1 MPKIQN
7 IQADQSISNN
17 DKLLGS
23 DSGGG
28 TRNYVI
34 GDVTK
39 FLKNT
44 NAAGIAGQ
52 FTYQYKS
59 TAPFS
64 VGSMRVT
71 FSSGLTF
78 QNATSIK
85 ISKFIH
91 NSTQS
96 YENILTILTGKQLLI
111 VDLED
116 QDNYGIYD
124 AGTLTQDTSET
135 DFFNLDLA
143 TPTKFN
149 GSFINER
156 FYAIISIGDGTAGAD
171 KHTALTFTSSSF
183 ASTTDSEGNVTHLT
197 ENINGST
204 MKYVDFQHDLSKR
217 PSITVAESG
226 SPEQVAHVPV
236 KYINDNKVRVYFTG
250 TTSGKIYAN

>member
-7 IQADQSISNN
+7 IQADQSISGN

-39 FLKNT
+39 FFKNT

-59 TAPFS
+59 VAPFNA
-64 VGSMRVT
+64 GSMRVT

-91 NSTQS
+91 NSTES
-96 YENILTILTGKQLLI
+96 YQNILNILTGQQLLI

-116 QDNYGIYD
+116 
-124 AGTLTQDTSET
+124 
-135 DFFNLDLA
+135 
-143 TPTKFN
+143 
-149 GSFINER
+149 
-156 FYAIISIGDGTAGAD
+156 
-171 KHTALTFTSSSF
+171 
-183 ASTTDSEGNVTHLT
+183 
-197 ENINGST
+197 
-204 MKYVDFQHDLSKR
+204 
-217 PSITVAESG
+217 
-226 SPEQVAHVPV
+226 
-236 KYINDNKVRVYFTG
+236 
-250 TTSGKIYAN
+250 

>member
-7 IQADQSISNN
+7 IQADQSISSN

-39 FLKNT
+39 FFKNT

-59 TAPFS
+59 VAPFNA
-64 VGSMRVT
+64 GSMRVT

-91 NSTQS
+91 NSTES
-96 YENILTILTGKQLLI
+96 YQNILNILTGQQLLI

-116 QDNYGIYD
+116 QDNYGIYG
-124 AGTLTQDTSET
+124 AGTLTQDTNET
-135 DFFNLDLA
+135 DFFNLDLS

-149 GSFINER
+149 GSFTNEK
-156 FYAIISIGDGTAGAD
+156 FYAIISIGGGGSD
-171 KHTALTFTSSSF
+171 KHAVLSFTSSNF
-183 ASTTDSEGNVTHLT
+183 ASTTDENGVITHLT
-197 ENINGST
+197 ESINGST
-204 MKYVDFQHDLSKR
+204 MKYVDFQHDLAKR
-217 PSITVAESG
+217 ASITVAESG

>member
-1 MPKIQN
+1 M
-7 IQADQSISNN
+7 ARISTYQKDTSVEKS
-17 DKLLGS
+17 DKFLGS
-23 DSGGG
+23 NLGG
-28 TRNYVI
+28 T
-34 GDVTK
+34 TK
-39 FLKNT
+39 NFAVEDISKFFKNT

-59 TAPFS
+59 SAPFNA
-64 VGSMRVT
+64 GSMRVT

-91 NSTQS
+91 NSTES

-116 QDNYGIYD
+116 QDNYAIYN
-124 AGTLTQDTSET
+124 AGTLTQDTNET
-135 DFFNLDLA
+135 DFFNLDLS

-149 GSFINER
+149 GSFINEK
-156 FYAIISIGDGTAGAD
+156 FYAIISIGGGGSD
-171 KHTALTFTSSSF
+171 KHAVLSFTSSNF
-183 ASTTDSEGNVTHLT
+183 ASTADAEGNVTQLT
-197 ENINGST
+197 ETINGST
-204 MKYVDFQHDLSKR
+204 MKYVDFQHDLAKR
-217 PSITVAESG
+217 ASITVAESG

>member
-39 FLKNT
+39 FFKNT

-59 TAPFS
+59 AAPFNA
-64 VGSMRVT
+64 GSMRVT

-91 NSTQS
+91 NSTES

-116 QDNYGIYD
+116 QDNYAIYD

-156 FYAIISIGDGTAGAD
+156 FYAIISIGGGGSD
-171 KHTALTFTSSSF
+171 KHAVLSFTSSNF
-183 ASTTDSEGNVTHLT
+183 ATTTDSEGNVTHST
-197 ENINGST
+197 ESINGST
-204 MKYVDFQHDLSKR
+204 MKYVDFQHDLAKR
-217 PSITVAESG
+217 ASITVAESG
-226 SPEQVAHVPV
+226 SPEQVAQVPV

>member
-7 IQADQSISNN
+7 IQVDQVIDKN

-39 FLKNT
+39 FFKNT

-59 TAPFS
+59 AAPFNA
-64 VGSMRVT
+64 GSMRVT

-91 NSTQS
+91 NSTES
-96 YENILTILTGKQLLI
+96 YENILTI
-111 VDLED
+111 
-116 QDNYGIYD
+116 
-124 AGTLTQDTSET
+124 
-135 DFFNLDLA
+135 
-143 TPTKFN
+143 
-149 GSFINER
+149 
-156 FYAIISIGDGTAGAD
+156 
-171 KHTALTFTSSSF
+171 
-183 ASTTDSEGNVTHLT
+183 
-197 ENINGST
+197 
-204 MKYVDFQHDLSKR
+204 
-217 PSITVAESG
+217 IT
-226 SPEQVAHVPV
+226 
-236 KYINDNKVRVYFTG
+236 
-250 TTSGKIYAN
+250 

>member
-7 IQADQSISNN
+7 IQVDQVIDKN

-39 FLKNT
+39 FFKNT

-59 TAPFS
+59 AAPFNA
-64 VGSMRVT
+64 GSMRVT

-91 NSTQS
+91 NSTES

-116 QDNYGIYD
+116 QDNYAIYN
-124 AGTLTQDTSET
+124 AGTLTQDTNET

-156 FYAIISIGDGTAGAD
+156 FYAIISIGGGGSD
-171 KHTALTFTSSSF
+171 KHAVLSFTSSNF
-183 ASTTDSEGNVTHLT
+183 ASTTDGEGNVTQLT

-204 MKYVDFQHDLSKR
+204 MEYVDFQHDLAKR
-217 PSITVAESG
+217 ASITVAESG

>member
-1 MPKIQN
+1 M
-7 IQADQSISNN
+7 ARISTYQKDTSVEKT

-23 DSGGG
+23 NLGG
-28 TRNYVI
+28 T
-34 GDVTK
+34 TK
-39 FLKNT
+39 NFAIEDISKFFKNT
-44 NAAGIAGQ
+44 NAAGVAGQ
-52 FTYQYKS
+52 FTYQYKNS
-59 TAPFS
+59 TPY
-64 VGSMRVT
+64 GNGTMRIT
-71 FSSGLTF
+71 FSSGTTF

-91 NSTQS
+91 NSTES

-124 AGTLTQDTSET
+124 AGTLTQDTNET
-135 DFFNLDLA
+135 DFFNLDLS

-149 GSFINER
+149 GSFTNEK
-156 FYAIISIGDGTAGAD
+156 FYAIISIGGGGSD
-171 KHTALTFTSSSF
+171 KHAVLSFTSSNF
-183 ASTTDSEGNVTHLT
+183 ASTTDENGVITHLT
-197 ENINGST
+197 ESINGST
-204 MKYVDFQHDLSKR
+204 MKYVDFQHDLAKR
-217 PSITVAESG
+217 ASITVAESG